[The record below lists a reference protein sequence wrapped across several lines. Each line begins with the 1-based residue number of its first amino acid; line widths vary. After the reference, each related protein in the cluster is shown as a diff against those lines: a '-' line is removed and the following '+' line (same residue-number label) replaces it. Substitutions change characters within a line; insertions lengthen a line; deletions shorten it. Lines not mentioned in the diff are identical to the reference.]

1 MNGKT
6 KETMK
11 ARKTFRPLFWIPTIW
26 NGLSLLVGL
35 VVGLTFLWGSQQAV
49 DAQVS
54 LPKIILSF
62 FTLFDLLL
70 IISPLTLVAMI
81 LISVFNV
88 MRENDKLHRFL
99 PLILSAIVQGVLTA
113 LFLTSITQPAA

>member
-1 MNGKT
+1 MNSES
-6 KETMK
+6 KET
-11 ARKTFRPLFWIPTIW
+11 RKTIRTRRPLFWIPMIW
-26 NGLSLLVGL
+26 NGLTILVAL
-35 VVGLTFLWGSQQAV
+35 VVGLTFLWGSRQAS

-54 LPKIILSF
+54 LPNIILFF

-81 LISVFNV
+81 LISIFNV
-88 MRENDKLHRFL
+88 MRDSDKLHRFL
-99 PLILSAIVQGVLTA
+99 PLTVSAIVQGALTA

>member
-1 MNGKT
+1 MNGET

-11 ARKTFRPLFWIPTIW
+11 ARTTFRPLFWIPTIW

-35 VVGLTFLWGSQQAV
+35 VVGLTFLWGSQQPV

-54 LPKIILSF
+54 LPKVILSF

-70 IISPLTLVAMI
+70 IISPLTLVVMI
-81 LISVFNV
+81 LLSIFNV
-88 MRENDKLHRFL
+88 MRENDNLHRFL
-99 PLILSAIVQGVLTA
+99 PLTLSAIVQGALTA

>member
-1 MNGKT
+1 MNNET
-6 KETMK
+6 KETMTK
-11 ARKTFRPLFWIPTIW
+11 PRPLFWIPMIW
-26 NGLSLLVGL
+26 NGLSLLVSL

-49 DAQVS
+49 DAQVD
-54 LPKIILSF
+54 LPAIILFF

-70 IISPLTLVAMI
+70 IISPLTLVVMI
-81 LISVFNV
+81 LISIFNV

-99 PLILSAIVQGVLTA
+99 PLTFSAIMQGVLTA

>member
-1 MNGKT
+1 MNGET

-11 ARKTFRPLFWIPTIW
+11 VRKTFRPLFWIPTIW

-54 LPKIILSF
+54 LPNVILSF

-70 IISPLTLVAMI
+70 IISPLTLVVMI
-81 LISVFNV
+81 LLSVFNV
-88 MRENDKLHRFL
+88 MRENDNLHRFL
-99 PLILSAIVQGVLTA
+99 PLTLSAIVQGALTA

>member
-1 MNGKT
+1 MNGEVQET
-6 KETMK
+6 KK
-11 ARKTFRPLFWIPTIW
+11 VRKSHRPLYWIPMIW
-26 NGLSLLVGL
+26 NGLTLLVAL
-35 VVGLTFLWGSQQAV
+35 VVGMTFLWGSQQAV

-70 IISPLTLVAMI
+70 IISPLTLVVMI
-81 LISVFNV
+81 LLSIFNV
-88 MRENDKLHRFL
+88 MRENDNLHRFL
-99 PLILSAIVQGVLTA
+99 PLTLSAIVQGVLTA

>member
-1 MNGKT
+1 MD
-6 KETMK
+6 
-11 ARKTFRPLFWIPTIW
+11 ALIVSLQSVW
-26 NGLSLLVGL
+26 NDSGFEGLTSGNVIMLI
-35 VVGLTFLWGSQQAV
+35 VGLTFLWGSRQAV

-54 LPKIILSF
+54 LPNIILFF

-70 IISPLTLVAMI
+70 IISPLTLVVMI
-81 LISVFNV
+81 LLSIFNV

-99 PLILSAIVQGVLTA
+99 PLALSAVIQGALTA

>member
-1 MNGKT
+1 MNSET
-6 KETMK
+6 KETMRP
-11 ARKTFRPLFWIPTIW
+11 RKTFRPLFWIPTIW

-88 MRENDKLHRFL
+88 MRENDNLHRFL
-99 PLILSAIVQGVLTA
+99 PLILSAIVQGALTA

>member
-1 MNGKT
+1 MNETT
-6 KETMK
+6 KHTK
-11 ARKTFRPLFWIPTIW
+11 NFSRGPRLLYWIPMIW
-26 NGLSLLVGL
+26 NGLTLAVMLI
-35 VVGLTFLWGSQQAV
+35 VGLTFLWGSRQAV

-54 LPKIILSF
+54 LPNIILFF

-70 IISPLTLVAMI
+70 IISPLTLVVMI
-81 LISVFNV
+81 LLSIFNV

-99 PLILSAIVQGVLTA
+99 PLALSAVIQGALTA